1 MRRPEIGYR
10 KYPGIPIILL
20 LITWIQGFGIL
31 EIEAVQGGE
40 STVPV
45 GQESKVP
52 PEPKI
57 SPSSLESLTGLW
69 FEAVDLLQKRNYEE
83 AKQKLR
89 EVNTKKQEVGL
100 ESLIPASDVVIRESE
115 LIRGDF
121 AAQVDLL
128 EMASK
133 LAPYNWRARFALA
146 KLHIS
151 KGNLY
156 GFVVESL
163 RGLKDKILDIYTL
176 YASLN
181 KTLEILALSLFTAFS
196 LVILFSFVQVHRAL
210 FHDIQERLPGSLPL
224 LPISIMGWVFLAIV
238 LWIGGVF
245 WFILLLSIL
254 TWGYLEPLGKRFIKA
269 FLVFVF
275 LLPLILLI
283 MGITLNAYHT
293 PYIKAL
299 RDLSY
304 GIYSGETEKIFKEAL
319 QSDPFN
325 PEASFSLALINKK
338 KGFLEAAE
346 KGYREL
352 IERSYQ
358 LDKVYTNLGNVYY
371 AEKKFNEAIK
381 AYESALEENP
391 KLFSAHYNLAQAL
404 WQDPGS
410 SEKAAGELDQAQR
423 LDYDRFNKIREIA
436 GTSSH
441 YNLVLVDEWLPRYAP
456 FIGSLKLWQPGY
468 EASKKIWNLFSR
480 LDNPLY
486 LLGVAPFSW
495 WILIKALDRF
505 QRKTGYA
512 YYCEMCGD
520 PICKYCQQGSGT
532 RKLCTSCSYIFAKRG
547 VVKPGKREEKIRQVK
562 RYEQARRW
570 TARITSLLLPGSG
583 HIYLGYMG
591 KGFVIGGLIAV
602 LFFHL
607 SLQNIFLYAY
617 EGIST
622 PNTFAVFLTEWI
634 ILLSIYVFT
643 LRDIFSLAP
652 RN

>member
-1 MRRPEIGYR
+1 MGRLDIGCR
-10 KYPGIPIILL
+10 THPGIPIIFV
-20 LITWIQGFGIL
+20 LIACIQGFGIK
-31 EIEAVQGGE
+31 AVQGGE
-40 STVPV
+40 SRVPV
-45 GQESKVP
+45 GQESKVAI
-52 PEPKI
+52 EQKI
-57 SPSSLESLTGLW
+57 FPSSLESLTGLW

-89 EVNTKKQEVGL
+89 EVNSKKQEVGL
-100 ESLIPASDVVIRESE
+100 ENLIPASDVVIKESK
-115 LIRGDF
+115 LIKGDF
-121 AAQVDLL
+121 AAQIDFL

-146 KLHIS
+146 QLHIS

-163 RGLKDKILDIYTL
+163 RGLRDKILDIYTL

-181 KTLEILALSLFTAFS
+181 KILEILALSLFTAFS
-196 LVILFSFVQVHRAL
+196 LVILFSFVQAHRAL
-210 FHDIQERLPGSLPL
+210 FHDVKERLPGSLSL
-224 LPISIMGWVFLAIV
+224 LPISIIGWGFLAIV
-238 LWIGGVF
+238 LWVGGIF
-245 WFILLLSIL
+245 WFILLLSVL
-254 TWGYLEPLGKRFIKA
+254 TWGYVDPLGKRFIKA

-275 LLPLILLI
+275 LLPLILLL
-283 MGITLNAYHT
+283 MGITFNAYHT

-299 RDLSY
+299 RDISY

-325 PEASFSLALINKK
+325 PEAGFSLALINKK

-352 IERSYQ
+352 IEHSYQ
-358 LDKVYTNLGNVYY
+358 LDKVYNNLGNVYY
-371 AEKKFNEAIK
+371 AEKKFHEAIK

-404 WQDPGS
+404 WQDPSS
-410 SEKAAGELDQAQR
+410 SEKAVEELDQAQR

-441 YNLVLVDEWLPRYAP
+441 YNLVLVDELLPRYAP
-456 FIGSLKLWQPGY
+456 FLGSFKLWQPGY
-468 EASKKIWNLFSR
+468 EASKKVWSLFSR

-495 WILIKALDRF
+495 WILIKARDRF
-505 QRKTGYA
+505 QRKMGYA

-520 PICKYCQQGSGT
+520 PMCKYCQQGGGA

-562 RYEQARRW
+562 HYEQARRW

-591 KGFVIGGLIAV
+591 KGFVIGGLIAI

-607 SLQNIFLYAY
+607 SLQNTFLHAY

-622 PNTFAVFLTEWI
+622 SNTFAVFLIEWVI
-634 ILLSIYVFT
+634 ILGLYIFT
-643 LRDIFSLAP
+643 LWDIFSLAP